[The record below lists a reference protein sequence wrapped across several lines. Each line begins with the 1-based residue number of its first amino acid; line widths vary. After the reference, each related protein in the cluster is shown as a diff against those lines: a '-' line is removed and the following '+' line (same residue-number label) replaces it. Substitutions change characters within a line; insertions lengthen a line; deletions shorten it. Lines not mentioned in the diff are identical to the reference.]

1 MIRTAYDVNT
11 AYSEGRSWLGFYRRG
26 GPVLTANVMADLS
39 YAAGIPVANYYAAA
53 PLTSAVLAGTDGI
66 DVGPLPAS
74 GLTKYVKSVLI
85 MPPTACGIM
94 LFELVDIC
102 LYYPFADGDG
112 GAQSFF
118 NTVSIP
124 RYNGEGCRI
133 MVVSQGAGTA
143 ITNCIVTYTNS
154 QGVAG
159 RTVTVPLNLLVNAGS
174 LCSSHAPGAVTSQL
188 GAYLPLMTGDT
199 GVRSIQSVEYLSSGG
214 GIAAF
219 VIVKPLAQISMFEAT
234 AAPLEIDFMADKMKM
249 PTVPDGAYLGF
260 LARGTTGAT
269 PATIHAQIET
279 VWG

>member
-1 MIRTAYDVNT
+1 MA
-11 AYSEGRSWLGFYRRG
+11 
-26 GPVLTANVMADLS
+26 ANVMGDLS

-66 DVGPLPAS
+66 DVGPLPAA
-74 GLTKYVKSVLI
+74 GLTKYVKSVMI

-112 GAQSFF
+112 GFQGFF
-118 NTVSIP
+118 NTTSIP

-143 ITNCIVTYTNS
+143 ITDCIVTYTNS
-154 QGVAG
+154 QNVGS
-159 RTVTVPLNLLVNAGS
+159 RTVTTTLNLMAAAGS
-174 LCSSHAPGAVTSQL
+174 LCSSHAPAAATSVI
-188 GAYLPLMTGDT
+188 GEYLPLMAGDS
-199 GVRSIQSVEYLSSGG
+199 GVKSIQSVEYLSSGG

-219 VIVKPLAQISMFEAT
+219 VIVKPMAAISMFEAT
-234 AAPLEIDFMADKMKM
+234 AAPLEVDFMSDKMMM
-249 PTVPDGAYLGF
+249 PVVPDGAYLGF
-260 LARGTTGAT
+260 LARGTTGAV